1 MLRYGELKEHVPK
14 HFPKPSTA
22 RLILAATALVVVYFL
37 VSAAFNLVRS
47 QQLDQQQSA
56 LKADIQGLQVRY
68 ERLQGL
74 RSYLDSDQYIEAM
87 ARQQLGLVL
96 EGELGFVVISTLPAP
111 SPIPGEEGEPE
122 LWWDV
127 LTR

>member
-1 MLRYGELKEHVPK
+1 MLRCGEIKEHVPK
-14 HFPKPSTA
+14 HFLKPSTT

-37 VSAAFNLVRS
+37 VAAGLNLVRS
-47 QQLDQQQSA
+47 QQLDQQQTA
-56 LKADIQGLQVRY
+56 LESDIQGLQARY
-68 ERLQGL
+68 DRLQGL
-74 RSYLDSDQYIEAM
+74 QNYLDSDQYIEAL

-111 SPIPGEEGEPE
+111 APISGKEDEPK

>member
-14 HFPKPSTA
+14 HLPKPSTT

-37 VSAAFNLVRS
+37 VAAAFNLVRS
-47 QQLDQQQSA
+47 QQLDQQQA
-56 LKADIQGLQVRY
+56 TLEADIQGLQARY
-68 ERLQGL
+68 DRLQGL
-74 RSYLDSDQYIEAM
+74 QSYLDSDQYIEAM

-96 EGELGFVVISTLPAP
+96 EGERGFVVISTLPAP
-111 SPIPGEEGEPE
+111 APIPGKEDEPE